1 MSITGNKRDALDR
14 LQQLTESY
22 KEGLPDMLSGLIT
35 RWKKIE
41 KAGWD
46 ADSFRQ
52 FHKQIHDIA
61 GNAGSFGQIQL
72 GKYAQNMD
80 LVCRQIVN
88 SGETATKVQLHGLK
102 VGLQSISNEISI
114 AMLAVTPS
122 VEQNAELPTSKST
135 QEKKQLVVFIVD
147 DDPDYSEYIV
157 TTLSDKGYKVHSY
170 SDTFSMEES
179 ITVLSPDVI
188 LMDIMLPEGDD
199 AGLTR
204 AAEIKENLAE
214 AIPIIFTSVRSDLKA
229 RLEAVRV
236 GGDAYFSKP
245 IDINILVDKIDELAE
260 RQHISGSRVL
270 MVDDDILHLQYSAAT
285 LRQAGMRVSEFTD
298 PIKALEEVEQQRFD
312 IIILD
317 LHMPEINGTELAS
330 LIRQGGHQAGTPII
344 FLSAEIDQDIQ
355 ADALLGGAEDFIVK
369 PVKPKRLIAT
379 IKNRIGKVD
388 SISRKIRYLSEKES
402 VTGLFNRQYF
412 FNKLEQAIEQAKDEE
427 TKYGMLY
434 IAIDNYVS
442 LRDKIGVDSWDK
454 LLAVIAER
462 ITAVIDNKVVIAS
475 ISGHTIGVL
484 CKCADDSRA
493 KIITEKILQ
502 EISQT
507 EVDINGHMVSTT
519 CSIGLVV
526 IDEYT
531 ISVAHLMYEA
541 DIASETIQK
550 SGGNGVFVHSDQQQE
565 SFQEGD
571 EAENIDAGVERL
583 LRKALDDGEG
593 LYLIYQPIVN
603 FSNGNEEKYDVMV
616 RLKDTDDTEV
626 LPSRF
631 MPIAEKQGLLGKL
644 DDWVFENAIKVL
656 ARRQQ
661 EGNPAIFFVKL
672 TIDSLNDTS
681 FVERLKYKLNEYG
694 IPGRNLCMELSE
706 PMAETNLRQAMQF
719 SRQIKELGC
728 SLTIEHFGKGL
739 DSGKLLNELPVD
751 YIKIDGAFMHN
762 LGSNTENKET
772 VIRVTGEALNKE
784 VFTIASFV
792 EDADS
797 LAVLWSC
804 GVNYMQGNFLQEPDA
819 DLKYDFNTSSDHG

>member
-1 MSITGNKRDALDR
+1 MSITGIQGDALDQ
-14 LQQLTESY
+14 LQQLSESY
-22 KEGLPDMLSGLIT
+22 KKGLPDMLAGLIT
-35 RWKKIE
+35 LWQKIE
-41 KAGWD
+41 QSGWD
-46 ADSFRQ
+46 GDSFRQ
-52 FHKQIHDIA
+52 FHKQLHDLA

-72 GKYAQNMD
+72 GKYAQKMD
-80 LVCRQIVN
+80 VLCREIVD

-102 VGLQSISNEISI
+102 SGLRNISNEISI
-114 AMLAVTPS
+114 AMMAVTPS
-122 VEQNAELPTSKST
+122 VEQNNELRTSEST
-135 QEKKQLVVFIVD
+135 QEKKQVVVFIVD
-147 DDPDYSEYIV
+147 DDPVYSEYIV
-157 TTLSDKGYKVHSY
+157 TALSAKGYKVHSY
-170 SDTFSMEES
+170 TDTFSMEES

-204 AAEIKENLAE
+204 VAEIKENLAVTT
-214 AIPIIFTSVRSDLKA
+214 PFIFTSARSDLKA
-229 RLEAVRV
+229 RLEAVRA
-236 GGDAYFSKP
+236 GGDAYFAKP
-245 IDINILVDKIDELAE
+245 IDINSLTDKIDELAE
-260 RQHISGSRVL
+260 RQNIVGSRVL
-270 MVDDDILHLQYSAAT
+270 MVDDDILHLQYSAST
-285 LRQAGMRVSEFTD
+285 LRQAGMHVAEFTD
-298 PIKALEEVEQQRFD
+298 PIKALEEVEQQSFD

-317 LHMPEINGTELAS
+317 LHMPEINGVELAS
-330 LIRQGGHQAGTPII
+330 LIRQGGYQAGTPII
-344 FLSAEIDQDIQ
+344 FLSAETDQNIQ

-369 PVKPKRLIAT
+369 PVKSKRLIAT
-379 IKNRIGKVD
+379 IRNRIGKVD

-412 FNKLEQAIEQAKDEE
+412 FNKLEQAIEQAKDEK

-454 LLAVIAER
+454 LLAVVAQR
-462 ITAVIDNKVVIAS
+462 ITAVIDAEVVIAS
-475 ISGHTIGVL
+475 ISEHTIGVL

-507 EVDINGHMVSTT
+507 EVDINGRKISTT

-531 ISVAHLMYEA
+531 ISVAHLMYVA
-541 DIASETIQK
+541 DIASETVQK
-550 SGGNGVFVHSDQQQE
+550 NGGNGVFFHSDEQQDD
-565 SFQEGD
+565 FLPEGD
-571 EAENIDAGVERL
+571 TENIDAGVERL
-583 LRKALDDGEG
+583 LRKALDDGDG

-616 RLKDTDDTEV
+616 RLKDTDNTEV

-644 DDWVFENAIKVL
+644 DDWIFENAIKVL
-656 ARRQQ
+656 ARREQ
-661 EGNPAIFFVKL
+661 EGNPAVFFMKL

-706 PMAETNLRQAMQF
+706 PMAESNLRQAVRF
-719 SRQIKELGC
+719 SGQIKELGC

-739 DSGKLLNELPVD
+739 DSVKLLNELPVD

-772 VIRVTGEALNKE
+772 VIRVTGEALNKG
-784 VFTIASFV
+784 VLTIASFV

-819 DLKYDFNTSSDHG
+819 DLKYDFDNSSDH